1 MIIAYFNKHNQNH
14 NVMEKKIITFVVL
27 SYEKAQ
33 ILKLLLENE
42 GVECFLEH
50 QNLIQGAVSLGVS
63 VKIFEDDFTKA
74 LPVLENL
81 LQEKMKK
88 ETEKIEEEPSNR
100 ILLPVDFSD
109 YSRKA
114 ADFAID
120 MAQKVDA
127 EITVFH
133 TFYDPMINS
142 LPFPDTFMYNM
153 DTEDMIVEI
162 QEKAEKGMEEF
173 KKYVEQK
180 NSEGGD
186 KKITIDFKLTK
197 GIAEEEIANFSKEYK
212 PWLIIMG
219 TRGKDRKSIDL
230 IGSVTAEVIDMSKV
244 PVLVIPEDFNYTGLD
259 NIKKVLYTTSFDE
272 SDFKSLD
279 ILEKLLRPLD
289 VKIVCVHVESKKH
302 SRWDKVKMDGLNE
315 YMKKTYDHTDVECDL
330 IDSED
335 FLEGIDGYVKEH
347 SVDFI
352 SLTTKRRS
360 FISRMFNPSITRKM
374 IFHSTTPM
382 LVFHA

>member
-1 MIIAYFNKHNQNH
+1 
-14 NVMEKKIITFVVL
+14 MEKKIITFVVL

-33 ILKLLLENE
+33 ILKLLLEKE
-42 GVECFLEH
+42 DVECFFEH

-74 LPVLENL
+74 LPVLESL
-81 LQEKMKK
+81 LP
-88 ETEKIEEEPSNR
+88 EKIEEKDEVKVKDSINR

-120 MAQKVDA
+120 MAQSVDA

-162 QEKAEKGMEEF
+162 QEKAERGMEEF

-186 KKITIDFKLTK
+186 KKVKVNFKLTK
-197 GIAEEEIANFSKEYK
+197 GIAEEEISNFSKKYAQRNNK
-212 PWLIIMG
+212 
-219 TRGKDRKSIDL
+219 
-230 IGSVTAEVIDMSKV
+230 
-244 PVLVIPEDFNYTGLD
+244 N
-259 NIKKVLYTTSFDE
+259 
-272 SDFKSLD
+272 SL
-279 ILEKLLRPLD
+279 
-289 VKIVCVHVESKKH
+289 
-302 SRWDKVKMDGLNE
+302 
-315 YMKKTYDHTDVECDL
+315 
-330 IDSED
+330 
-335 FLEGIDGYVKEH
+335 
-347 SVDFI
+347 
-352 SLTTKRRS
+352 
-360 FISRMFNPSITRKM
+360 
-374 IFHSTTPM
+374 
-382 LVFHA
+382 

>member
-1 MIIAYFNKHNQNH
+1 MENKI
-14 NVMEKKIITFVVL
+14 VTLVVL

-33 ILKLLLENE
+33 MLKLLLKNE
-42 GVECFLEH
+42 GIECFMEH
-50 QNLIQGAVSLGVS
+50 QNLIQGAVSMGVN
-63 VKIFEDDFTKA
+63 VKIKEEDFSKA
-74 LPVLENL
+74 LPVLEDL
-81 LQEKMKK
+81 LHEKLEKK
-88 ETEKIEEEPSNR
+88 AVVKEEEEVLAR

-153 DTEDMIVEI
+153 DTEDLVIEI
-162 QEKAEKGMEEF
+162 QNKATKGMEEF
-173 KKYVEQK
+173 KKYIEEKISKQGNKKLTVE
-180 NSEGGD
+180 
-186 KKITIDFKLTK
+186 FKMTK
-197 GIAEEEIANFSKEYK
+197 GIAEEEIISFSKEYN

-230 IGSVTAEVIDMSKV
+230 IGSVTAEVIDMSKF
-244 PVLVIPEDFNYTGLD
+244 PVLVIPEDFNYTGLK

-272 SDFKSLD
+272 SDFMSLD
-279 ILEKLLRPLD
+279 KLEKFLRPLN
-289 VKIVCVHVESKKH
+289 VKIVCVHVEPKKH
-302 SRWDKVKMDGLNE
+302 SQWDEVRMDGLNG
-315 YMKKTYDHTDVECDL
+315 YMKKTYNNTDVVCDL

-335 FLEGIDGYVKEH
+335 FLEGIEQYVKEH
-347 SVDFI
+347 NIDFI

-360 FISRMFNPSITRKM
+360 YISRMFNPSITRKM
-374 IFHSTTPM
+374 LFHSTTPM

>member
-1 MIIAYFNKHNQNH
+1 
-14 NVMEKKIITFVVL
+14 MEKKIRTLVVL

-33 ILKLLLENE
+33 MLKLLLQNE

-63 VKIFEDDFTKA
+63 VKIIEEDISKA

-81 LQEKMKK
+81 LQEKLVKK
-88 ETEKIEEEPSNR
+88 EEIKEEDLFSR
-100 ILLPVDFSD
+100 ILVPVDFSD

-120 MAQKVDA
+120 VAQKVDA

-162 QEKAEKGMEEF
+162 QDKAEKGMADF
-173 KKYVEQK
+173 RQYVEQK
-180 NSEGGD
+180 NSKLGD
-186 KKITIDFKLTK
+186 KKLTINFKMTK
-197 GIAEEEIANFSKEYK
+197 GIAEEEISNFSKEYK

-230 IGSVTAEVIDMSKV
+230 IGSVTAEVIGMSKY
-244 PVLVIPEDFNYTGLD
+244 PVLVIPEDFDYTGLED
-259 NIKKVLYTTSFDE
+259 IKKVLYTTSFEE

-279 ILEKLLRPLD
+279 ILEKFLRPLN
-289 VKIVCVHVESKKH
+289 VKIVCVHVELKKH
-302 SRWDKVKMDGLNE
+302 SRWDEVKMEGLNE
-315 YMKKTYDHTDVECDL
+315 YMKKNYKHTDVECDL
-330 IDSED
+330 IDCDD
-335 FLEGIDGYVKEH
+335 FLEGIEQYVKEH
-347 SVDFI
+347 NIDFI

>member
-1 MIIAYFNKHNQNH
+1 
-14 NVMEKKIITFVVL
+14 MEKKIITFVVL

-33 ILKLLLENE
+33 LLKLLLENE

-63 VKIFEDDFTKA
+63 VKIFEDDFAKA
-74 LPVLENL
+74 LPVLESL
-81 LQEKMKK
+81 LQDKMKK
-88 ETEKIEEEPSNR
+88 KAKENDTLNR

-120 MAQKVDA
+120 MALNVDA

-162 QEKAEKGMEEF
+162 QEKAERGMEEF
-173 KKYVEQK
+173 KEYVEQK

-186 KKITIDFKLTK
+186 KKIKINYKLTK

-212 PWLIIMG
+212 PWLIVMG

-230 IGSVTAEVIDMSKV
+230 IGSVTAEVIDMSRG

-259 NIKKVLYTTSFDE
+259 DIRKVLYTTSFDE

-279 ILEKLLRPLD
+279 ILEKFLRPLN
-289 VKIVCVHVESKKH
+289 VKIVCVHVESKKQ

-315 YMKKTYDHTDVECDL
+315 YMKKSFKHTDIECDL

-335 FLEGIDGYVKEH
+335 FLEGIEGYVKEH
-347 SVDFI
+347 NIDFI

>member
-1 MIIAYFNKHNQNH
+1 
-14 NVMEKKIITFVVL
+14 MEKKIITFVVL

-33 ILKLLLENE
+33 MLKLLLEKE
-42 GVECFLEH
+42 DVECFFEH

-74 LPVLENL
+74 LPVLESL
-81 LQEKMKK
+81 LP
-88 ETEKIEEEPSNR
+88 EKIEEKDEVKVKDSINR

-120 MAQKVDA
+120 MAQSVDA
-127 EITVFH
+127 EITIFH

-162 QEKAEKGMEEF
+162 QEKAERGMEEF

-186 KKITIDFKLTK
+186 KKVKVNFKLTK
-197 GIAEEEIANFSKEYK
+197 GIAEEEISNFSKKYE
-212 PWLIIMG
+212 PWLIVMG

-244 PVLVIPEDFNYTGLD
+244 PVLVIPEDFNYTGLE
-259 NIKKVLYTTSFDE
+259 NIRKILYTTSFDE
-272 SDFKSLD
+272 ADFRSLD
-279 ILEKLLRPLD
+279 ILEKFLRPLD

-302 SRWDKVKMDGLNE
+302 SRWDEVKMDGLNE
-315 YMKKTYDHTDVECDL
+315 YMKKSFKHTDVECDL
-330 IDSED
+330 IDSDD
-335 FLEGIDGYVKEH
+335 FLEGIEQYVKEH
-347 SVDFI
+347 NIDFI
-352 SLTTKRRS
+352 SLTSKRRS
-360 FISRMFNPSITRKM
+360 FVSRMFNPSITRKM

>member
-1 MIIAYFNKHNQNH
+1 
-14 NVMEKKIITFVVL
+14 MEKKIITFVVL
-27 SYEKAQ
+27 SFEKAQ

-63 VKIFEDDFTKA
+63 VKIFEKDFSKA

-81 LQEKMKK
+81 LQEKMNKK
-88 ETEKIEEEPSNR
+88 VKVTEKELLNR

-162 QEKAEKGMEEF
+162 QEKAERGMEEF
-173 KKYVEQK
+173 KKYVEHK
-180 NSEGGD
+180 NSKEGD
-186 KKITIDFKLTK
+186 KKLTINYKLTK
-197 GIAEEEIANFSKEYK
+197 GIAEEEINNFSKEYE
-212 PWLIIMG
+212 PWLIVMG

-230 IGSVTAEVIDMSKV
+230 IGSVTAEVIDMSRI
-244 PVLVIPEDFNYTGLD
+244 PVLVIPEGFNYSGLE

-272 SDFKSLD
+272 ADFNSLD
-279 ILEKLLRPLD
+279 ILEKFLRPLD
-289 VKIVCVHVESKKH
+289 VKIICVHVESKKH

-315 YMKKTYDHTDVECDL
+315 YMKKNYNHTDVECDL

-335 FLEGIDGYVKEH
+335 FLEGIEHYVKEH
-347 SVDFI
+347 NVDFI

-360 FISRMFNPSITRKM
+360 FVSRMFNPSITRKM